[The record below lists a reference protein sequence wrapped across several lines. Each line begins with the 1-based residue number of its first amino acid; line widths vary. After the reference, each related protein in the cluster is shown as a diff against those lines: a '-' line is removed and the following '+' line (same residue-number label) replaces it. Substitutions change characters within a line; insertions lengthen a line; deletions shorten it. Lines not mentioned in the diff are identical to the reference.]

1 MSITK
6 LYTFLEVQKIIG
18 GNPPPSLGTLKR
30 WAREGHLPV
39 VRLSPR
45 ILRVDHESLAEFISS
60 SSSGILVR
68 REGSEG

>member
-6 LYTFLEVQKIIG
+6 LYTFPEVQQIIG
-18 GNPPPSLGTLKR
+18 GDPPPSLGTLKR

-45 ILRVDHESLAEFISS
+45 VIRIEHESLAEFISS
-60 SSSGILVR
+60 SSSGTLVR
-68 REGSEG
+68 RDGNEG